1 MRRTC
6 LHRERVLALT
16 PMPTLLPSMPLPSFL
31 QRLRDRSTPPSS
43 AALSAADIE
52 NARAQARRRMIGM
65 TVLVVLAVAVLSWLL
80 ETEPRPLPTDVR
92 IVADAASE
100 PVAPVRVA
108 EPVPRPAVR
117 DAVIAQV
124 PVVPT
129 PVTEVPRKP
138 SPNGVSESL
147 TDDEVIV
154 ADTPKPVAKPV
165 PVELPKPKPVVS
177 PPVVKPIPVKPPVKP
192 EVKKPDAK
200 PVTKPAAKPEA
211 ASAPATATR
220 YVVQVGAF
228 TDVATARA
236 TRLKVEALGIKTYT
250 QVVQTPAGRK
260 IRVRMGPYASEAEAQ
275 KALTA
280 ARKAGLVG
288 GILTF

>member
-1 MRRTC
+1 
-6 LHRERVLALT
+6 
-16 PMPTLLPSMPLPSFL
+16 
-31 QRLRDRSTPPSS
+31 
-43 AALSAADIE
+43 
-52 NARAQARRRMIGM
+52 MIGM

-80 ETEPRPLPTDVR
+80 ETEPRPLPTDVS
-92 IVADAASE
+92 IVAEAASE
-100 PVAPVRVA
+100 PMAPVRVA
-108 EPVPRPAVR
+108 EPVPRPALR
-117 DAVIAQV
+117 DPVIAQA

-129 PVTEVPRKP
+129 PAQEAPRKP
-138 SPNGVSESL
+138 STDGVSESL
-147 TDDEVIV
+147 TDDEVVV

-165 PVELPKPKPVVS
+165 PVVPPKPKPVVP
-177 PPVVKPIPVKPPVKP
+177 PPVVKPDV
-192 EVKKPDAK
+192 K
-200 PVTKPAAKPEA
+200 PVTKPAAKPAVKPEA
-211 ASAPATATR
+211 ASAPTTATR

>member
-6 LHRERVLALT
+6 LYLERVLALT

-92 IVADAASE
+92 IVAEAASE
-100 PVAPVRVA
+100 PVAQVRVA

-117 DAVIAQV
+117 DPVIAQA

-129 PVTEVPRKP
+129 PAQEAPRKP

-147 TDDEVIV
+147 TDDEVVV

-165 PVELPKPKPVVS
+165 PVEPPKPKPVVPS
-177 PPVVKPIPVKPPVKP
+177 ALAKPIPVKPAVKP
-192 EVKKPDAK
+192 DPK

-260 IRVRMGPYASEAEAQ
+260 IRVRMGPYASEADAQ

>member
-6 LHRERVLALT
+6 LHRERVLILI
-16 PMPTLLPSMPLPSFL
+16 PMPTLLPSMPLPPFL
-31 QRLRDRSTPPSS
+31 QRLRDRSPPPSS

-92 IVADAASE
+92 IVAEAASE
-100 PVAPVRVA
+100 PVAQVRVA

-117 DAVIAQV
+117 DPVLAQA
-124 PVVPT
+124 P
-129 PVTEVPRKP
+129 EVPRK
-138 SPNGVSESL
+138 SSTNAVSESL
-147 TDDEVIV
+147 TDDEVVV
-154 ADTPKPVAKPV
+154 ADTPKPKTVVA
-165 PVELPKPKPVVS
+165 
-177 PPVVKPIPVKPPVKP
+177 PPVKP
-192 EVKKPDAK
+192 AVKPDAKPVTK

-211 ASAPATATR
+211 TSAPATAPATR

-228 TDVATARA
+228 TDVAAARA

-260 IRVRMGPYASEAEAQ
+260 IRVRMGPYASEADAQ

>member
-1 MRRTC
+1 
-6 LHRERVLALT
+6 
-16 PMPTLLPSMPLPSFL
+16 
-31 QRLRDRSTPPSS
+31 
-43 AALSAADIE
+43 
-52 NARAQARRRMIGM
+52 MIGM

-80 ETEPRPLPTDVR
+80 ETEPRPLPTDVS
-92 IVADAASE
+92 IVAEAASE

-117 DAVIAQV
+117 DPVIAQV
-124 PVVPT
+124 NPAQDA
-129 PVTEVPRKP
+129 PRKP

-147 TDDEVIV
+147 TDDEVVV
-154 ADTPKPVAKPV
+154 ADTPKPVAKPLL
-165 PVELPKPKPVVS
+165 VEPPKPKPVVP
-177 PPVVKPIPVKPPVKP
+177 PPVVKPVPVKPPVKP